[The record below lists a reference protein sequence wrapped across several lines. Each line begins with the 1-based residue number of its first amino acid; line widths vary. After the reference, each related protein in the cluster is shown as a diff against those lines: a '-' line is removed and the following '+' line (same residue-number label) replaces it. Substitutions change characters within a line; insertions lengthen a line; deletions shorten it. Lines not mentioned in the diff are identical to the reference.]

1 MTALSETSFCHIGDK
16 KVIEPGEVL
25 LCILIVQCPR
35 YIPVNIPLIAARL
48 DISVWKV
55 RGKDVNTFLIEQ
67 SDKMITMS
75 AENLSMYLQLD
86 DGNDGKLMM

>member
-1 MTALSETSFCHIGDK
+1 MRQSSFLITVTTITEISFCHICDK
-16 KVIEPGEVL
+16 TVSEHAEVL

-67 SDKMITMS
+67 SDKMITVS
-75 AENLSMYLQLD
+75 AENLSMNLH
-86 DGNDGKLMM
+86 